1 MNNENNEQNKEEN
14 QSPKPNFLFRRT
26 LILILFAVVC
36 VTLFLS
42 PYLGLA
48 AAVLFVI
55 FFYVLFP
62 LPFEPNLYLDLL
74 PKTKEEPAVRQISSS
89 ELWENVPLPYTII
102 NQNQQILVCNHAFR
116 NLFQRKIGKNAPIQ
130 SLLSGYRKN
139 EKKQKIKIANR
150 QFQILSKEIPLDSQ
164 SDSCSTG
171 YAVCLIDITDSE
183 TLKENIDSQKTVIAL
198 IFIDNYEEVIESME
212 DASVPLLTA
221 LIERKLNSLAT
232 QIGGVVRKFE
242 KDRYLFILT
251 QEKLEELKEKKFEI
265 LNEVREINIGEH
277 IPVTLSIGIGV
288 GAKTLDAAMKSARA
302 AIDLALGRGGDQV
315 LIKEEEKYL
324 FYGGKSGEVSHN
336 SRIRARVKADA
347 LSELIGE
354 SSEIFTMGHTHADL
368 DCLGSSIGICKI
380 ANTLGKECYIILDHI
395 SPGIKKLYKRMVESG
410 LENKFITSA
419 EALERMTS
427 KTLLVITDTHRHSI
441 LECGDVLNQANKVV
455 VFDHH
460 RKSTDFIENAV
471 LFYHEPYASS
481 TCELVT
487 EIIQY
492 IGEKIKL
499 KPIEAD
505 ALLAGITV
513 DTKNFCV
520 KTGAIT
526 FEAAA
531 YLRRNG
537 ADSIRVRLLFQ
548 DDIDAHRA
556 KAAAIRNAEIFM
568 DHIAL
573 SICEPDMANT
583 TITAAQA
590 ADDLLNI
597 TGIKASFVFCQL
609 ENKIYISA
617 RSFGD
622 INVQVILEKLGGGG
636 HQTVSGAQLPGADLY
651 ETKELMK
658 QIIQDYL
665 QEEN

>member
-1 MNNENNEQNKEEN
+1 MKDESKEEDKKKWIA
-14 QSPKPNFLFRRT
+14 QLQFPWY
-26 LILILFAVVC
+26 LILILFAAIC
-36 VTLFLS
+36 
-42 PYLGLA
+42 A
-48 AAVLFVI
+48 ALLYFPVIGIVSAVLFACI
-55 FFYVLFP
+55 SCLFVYQKNK
-62 LPFEPNLYLDLL
+62 LSSMELL
-74 PKTKEEPAVRQISSS
+74 PVPKEETFGFQTSWIS
-89 ELWENVPLPYTII
+89 LIENIPLPYVVT
-102 NQNQQILVCNHAFR
+102 NQNFQIISSNQAFQKLFR
-116 NLFQRKIGKNAPIQ
+116 KKISKNL
-130 SLLSGYRKN
+130 SLLSLLPAYHKN
-139 EKKQKIKIANR
+139 EKKQKIKILGR
-150 QFQILSKEIPLDSQ
+150 HFQILVKEISLEESK
-164 SDSCSTG
+164 G
-171 YAVCLIDITDSE
+171 YALCFTDITDSE
-183 TLKENIDSQKTVIAL
+183 TMKENIQDQKTVIAL
-198 IFIDNYEEVIESME
+198 IFIDNYEEVIESMD

-221 LIERKLNSLAT
+221 LIDRKLNTLAV

-242 KDRYLFILT
+242 KDRYLFIFA
-251 QEKLEELKEKKFEI
+251 QEKLEELKANKFEI
-265 LNEVREINIGEH
+265 LNEIREINIGEH

-288 GAKTLDAAMKSARA
+288 GCETLDAAMKTARA

-315 LIKEEEKYL
+315 LIKEGEKYL

-354 SSEIFTMGHTHADL
+354 STEVFTMGHTQADL
-368 DCLGSSIGICKI
+368 DCVGSSIGIYKI
-380 ANTLGKECYIILDHI
+380 AKTLGKDCHIILDSV
-395 SPGIKKLYKRMVESG
+395 SPGIKRLYDRIK
-410 LENKFITSA
+410 ENNMEDIFITSA
-419 EALERMTS
+419 EALERFSS
-427 KTLLVITDTHRHSI
+427 KTLLVITDTHRSSI
-441 LECGDVLNQANKVV
+441 LENREVLEKANKIV

-548 DDIDAHRA
+548 NDMEAYKA
-556 KAAAIRNAEIFM
+556 KAAAVREAEIFM
-568 DHIAL
+568 DHIAI
-573 SICEPDMANT
+573 SICPPDMQNT
-583 TITAAQA
+583 TLTAAQA
-590 ADDLLNI
+590 ADDLLNV
-597 TGIKASFVFCQL
+597 TGVKASFVLCQL
-609 ENKIYISA
+609 DDKIYISA

-636 HQTVSGAQLPGADLY
+636 HQTVSGAQLIHADLY
-651 ETKELMK
+651 ETKEKMK
-658 QIIQDYL
+658 KIIQEYL
-665 QEEN
+665 QEGN